1 MSGSNI
7 AGIAVPD
14 PDLFH
19 PDPYIRRGVGGGSR
33 PLYKERG
40 GGGLVSQKIV
50 LFWPFGPQFGL
61 QIEKF
66 MCKM

>member
-7 AGIAVPD
+7 AGIAVPV

-19 PDPYIRRGVGGGSR
+19 PDPYIR
-33 PLYKERG
+33 RG

>member
-1 MSGSNI
+1 MNGSNI

-19 PDPYIRRGVGGGSR
+19 QDPYIRGG
-33 PLYKERG
+33 G
-40 GGGLVSQKIV
+40 GGGLGWSTKK
-50 LFWPFGPQFGL
+50 LFRPVGPQCGL
-61 QIEKF
+61 QIEKL

>member
-7 AGIAVPD
+7 TGIAVPD

-19 PDPYIRRGVGGGSR
+19 PDPYIRRGV
-33 PLYKERG
+33 

>member
-19 PDPYIRRGVGGGSR
+19 PDPYIRRG
-33 PLYKERG
+33 G
-40 GGGLVSQKIV
+40 GGGGGGGGGAGLPKNCFV
-50 LFWPFGPQFGL
+50 LALRASVWSTNR
-61 QIEKF
+61 KVHV
-66 MCKM
+66 

>member
-19 PDPYIRRGVGGGSR
+19 PDPYIRRGGGGG
-33 PLYKERG
+33 G

>member
-19 PDPYIRRGVGGGSR
+19 PDPYIRRGVGWG
-33 PLYKERG
+33 G
-40 GGGLVSQKIV
+40 GGGLVSQKNCFV
-50 LFWPFGPQFGL
+50 LALRASVWSTNR
-61 QIEKF
+61 KVHV
-66 MCKM
+66 

>member
-14 PDLFH
+14 PDFFH
-19 PDPYIRRGVGGGSR
+19 PDPYIRRGGG
-33 PLYKERG
+33 RG

>member
-19 PDPYIRRGVGGGSR
+19 PDPYIRRGGGRG
-33 PLYKERG
+33 RG
-40 GGGLVSQKIV
+40 GGAGLPKNCFV
-50 LFWPFGPQFGL
+50 LALRASVWSTNR
-61 QIEKF
+61 KVHV
-66 MCKM
+66 

>member
-7 AGIAVPD
+7 AGIAVPV

-19 PDPYIRRGVGGGSR
+19 PDPYIRRGGGGG
-33 PLYKERG
+33 G
-40 GGGLVSQKIV
+40 GGGLPKNF

>member
-19 PDPYIRRGVGGGSR
+19 PDPYIRRGVGW
-33 PLYKERG
+33 G
-40 GGGLVSQKIV
+40 GGGGWSPKK
-50 LFWPFGPQFGL
+50 LFCFGPSGRSL
-61 QIEKF
+61 VYK
-66 MCKM
+66 